1 MVESM
6 FVRCEDCNYENL
18 AQHSFCGMC
27 GAKLPSQRR
36 VAPAEAAQPVPGP
49 EPVVSEPKKQVAS
62 QLTMRGPS
70 LLGLGSEPAER
81 ERVNYLLE
89 DEPDTGRW
97 GRWVAII
104 VLAAAVGGSS
114 WHWRTEIRGWLAGAP
129 QNSASD
135 ANRDANPAPPT
146 TTAPAENS
154 ASSTTTMPATAAPST
169 EASAPAPTTSA
180 PTTQTII
187 PPNQAVTDAVA
198 RAPEAKGQAPDA
210 AITPPP
216 APNIPP
222 QSIAPQR
229 IAPQPIAPQA
239 VAPPPVKPKVERK
252 TPAADVS
259 TDTLETQGENYLYGH
274 GVPADCGLAGKNLL
288 AAAARSSAKAQ
299 SVLGT
304 MYATGHCV
312 TRDVPT
318 AYRWFAKSLHQDPGN
333 VRIQRDLQVL
343 WQQMTEEE
351 RKVATTARP

>member
-1 MVESM
+1 M

-27 GAKLPSQRR
+27 GAKLPSLRR
-36 VAPAEAAQPVPGP
+36 VAPPGAAEPGPVP
-49 EPVVSEPKKQVAS
+49 EPVVSEPRKLEDS
-62 QLTMRGPS
+62 RPTMRGPS
-70 LLGLGSEPAER
+70 LLGLASEPAER

-89 DEPDTGRW
+89 DEPDTGKWR
-97 GRWVAII
+97 RWVAIV
-104 VLAAAVGGSS
+104 VLVAAVGGSG
-114 WHWRTEIRGWLAGAP
+114 WYWRTEIRGWMTRAP
-129 QNSASD
+129 QTPA
-135 ANRDANPAPPT
+135 ADANPAPLTAATPEGVPSSATSNPSRATPT
-146 TTAPAENS
+146 PAGDVSAAASPTGAPA
-154 ASSTTTMPATAAPST
+154 
-169 EASAPAPTTSA
+169 
-180 PTTQTII
+180 TQTTI

-198 RAPEAKGQAPDA
+198 RAPETKEQAPDA
-210 AITPPP
+210 AANTAVTQQAA
-216 APNIPP
+216 AP
-222 QSIAPQR
+222 
-229 IAPQPIAPQA
+229 

-252 TPAADVS
+252 TQAADVS
-259 TDTLETQGENYLYGH
+259 TDALETQGENYLYGH
-274 GVPADCGLAGKNLL
+274 GVTADCGLAGKNLL

-351 RKVATTARP
+351 RKVAMQTQP